1 MVVTDHITMYDG
13 DTLIWGTEPDGKTPV
28 VTTPTT
34 KPAVTTTTTTTTTTS
49 SATVTSEEAPVT
61 TPDVTT
67 TIEFGKGSY
76 SFDLDDLGLNAGDQL
91 VLHLQ
96 LLYYDGAASD
106 SNSYSNTYTV
116 SGSWKESAS
125 GTLEAGIN
133 DITLTAAEAMDH
145 VTVSGT
151 TYFADVNL
159 KDYEIIRAGSTTTTT
174 PAVVDPDMLYG
185 DINLDGKVGL
195 VDAVLLNKAVADVV
209 TLNDQARKNADC
221 NANGEVNGED
231 SIVLLQFLVQIID
244 VLPFTE

>member
-1 MVVTDHITMYDG
+1 M
-13 DTLIWGTEPDGKTPV
+13 
-28 VTTPTT
+28 
-34 KPAVTTTTTTTTTTS
+34 
-49 SATVTSEEAPVT
+49 
-61 TPDVTT
+61 
-67 TIEFGKGSY
+67 
-76 SFDLDDLGLNAGDQL
+76 NAGDQL

-96 LLYYDGAASD
+96 VMSYNGATSD

-125 GTLEAGIN
+125 GTLEEGIN

-151 TYFADVNL
+151 TYFAKVIL

>member
-1 MVVTDHITMYDG
+1 
-13 DTLIWGTEPDGKTPV
+13 
-28 VTTPTT
+28 
-34 KPAVTTTTTTTTTTS
+34 
-49 SATVTSEEAPVT
+49 
-61 TPDVTT
+61 
-67 TIEFGKGSY
+67 
-76 SFDLDDLGLNAGDQL
+76 
-91 VLHLQ
+91 
-96 LLYYDGAASD
+96 
-106 SNSYSNTYTV
+106 
-116 SGSWKESAS
+116 
-125 GTLEAGIN
+125 
-133 DITLTAAEAMDH
+133 MDH